1 MSFLDSIFGKKPTKK
16 EIMAFNY
23 YLFFYYIPKRLHDW
37 ANNKGTLQSALTFD
51 SIVQKNSVWKSLVR
65 KITVTDSTLKKC
77 SDVTAYLIKAP
88 STEFMGEVAMAMF
101 TVNPKILKY
110 EYYTMEY
117 SLGNFSIC
125 SADEKGNHYNIDSC
139 ANGEIFGA
147 FVVRRALEHL
157 VTPSAPKSNSKPA
170 ASNPSL
176 ASPSRTTPHKTENK
190 PTVHTRESFL
200 KVLEKIA
207 NSYYEQRKVVSLEDW
222 MVTRKIG
229 NEFKFYITQ
238 YPDAEFEDPNCEV
251 TLMVDFMDHNG
262 RMEVVNKFFPEKSK
276 EAPKETSPDV
286 PENIIGRYFSLD
298 QIKQV
303 PMGQV
308 RLQPIDARL
317 VMDPSSQQVVEVMA
331 KTSPDI
337 KKYLPNLNLSSADAI
352 GKYFHQYYTKTEYGY
367 EFGYSIKMGDDG
379 YLGFIFI
386 HTPAMNEKAIN
397 FPKWSIDFC
406 LFEPFRGKGIMLQA
420 ISRVLF
426 ILKSEMNVRE
436 VYAYVNEDNSNC
448 LRMLSRLP
456 FDLQPETL
464 TDPHTGHKAKLF
476 CCPLHEINFQRR

>member
-1 MSFLDSIFGKKPTKK
+1 MSFLDSLFGKKPTKK
-16 EIMAFNY
+16 DIIAFNY
-23 YLFFYYIPKRLHDW
+23 YLFFDYIPKCLYKWQH
-37 ANNKGTLQSALTFD
+37 NNGSLQSALTFD
-51 SIVQKNSVWKSLVR
+51 SLIQKNPVWKSLVK
-65 KITVTDSTLKKC
+65 KITVNDSTLTKC
-77 SDVTAYLIKAP
+77 TDITAYLVKAP
-88 STEFMGEVAMAMF
+88 STEFMGEVAMAIF
-101 TVNPKILKY
+101 TVNPKIRKY

-117 SLGNFSIC
+117 SLGDFAIC
-125 SADEKGNHYNIDSC
+125 SADEEGNHYNIDEC
-139 ANGEIFGA
+139 KNGEIFGA
-147 FVVRRALEHL
+147 FVVRQALKNLLPSE
-157 VTPSAPKSNSKPA
+157 TPKPETKPQPSATKSQQSSPKPQVKHSA
-170 ASNPSL
+170 
-176 ASPSRTTPHKTENK
+176 
-190 PTVHTRESFL
+190 ESFL
-200 KVLEKIA
+200 KTLEKIA
-207 NSYYEQRKVVSLEDW
+207 DQYYKERGVVSIEDW
-222 MVTRKIG
+222 MVTKKEG
-229 NEFKFYITQ
+229 DSFKFYITQ

-262 RMEVVNKFFPEKSK
+262 RMEVVNKFFPEQSK
-276 EAPKETSPDV
+276 TAPKKTLPEV

-298 QIKQV
+298 QINQV

-317 VMDPSSQQVVEVMA
+317 AMDPSSQQVVQVMA

-337 KKYLPNLNLSSADAI
+337 KKYLPNLNLSSTDAI
-352 GKYFHQYYTKTEYGY
+352 GTYFRQYYTKTEYGY

-420 ISRVLF
+420 LSRVLF

-436 VYAYVNEDNSNC
+436 VYAYVDEDNSNC

-456 FDLQPETL
+456 FDLQPQTL
-464 TDPHTGHKAKLF
+464 TDPNTGHKAKLF